1 MAGQRNDDDQT
12 DRQRQAARRGEIIPG
27 KGFDAGTGYGGAGND
42 NAYESE
48 HNYGAGDDAGSAQ
61 RDSDESRRQG
71 SAFDAKE
78 GDFDADSPLGGE
90 RREPGR

>member
-12 DRQRQAARRGEIIPG
+12 ERERQSGRRGEIIPG

-42 NAYESE
+42 SAYDGE
-48 HNYGAGDDAGSAQ
+48 HNYGAGDEAGSSQ
-61 RDSDESRRQG
+61 RGADESRERG
-71 SAFDAKE
+71 SAFDAGE
-78 GDFDADSPLGGE
+78 GGFDGDSPLGGT